1 MLYPTPGPL
10 LVIEDNDEDYEI
22 IQWALKKLSIRTP
35 LARGRDGEDAFDYLY
50 KRGEHANAIRPS
62 LILLDLNLIADD
74 GREVLQE
81 IKQDEDLRSIPV
93 IVWTSSSDPK
103 DIEVCFQQGANS
115 YMLKPMNIEKLLQAV
130 ELLNNY
136 WFGVAVLPD
145 AIDE

>member
-1 MLYPTPGPL
+1 MLYPATGPL
-10 LVIEDNDEDYEI
+10 LVIEDNDEDFEI

-35 LARGRDGEDAFDYLY
+35 LVRGVDGGDAFDYLH
-50 KRGEHANAIRPS
+50 KRGKHKDALRPS
-62 LILLDLNLIADD
+62 LILLDLNLMADD

-103 DIEVCFQQGANS
+103 DIEVCFRQGANS
-115 YMLKPMNIEKLLQAV
+115 YMLKPMNIEKLLQSI
-130 ELLNNY
+130 ELLNDY

-145 AIDE
+145 AIEQ